1 MSKNYKKQDNRDWKQ
16 WLYNNPTDDDYCDDC
31 SSIKKDN
38 NLCDEHYDI
47 LERE

>member
-1 MSKNYKKQDNRDWKQ
+1 MLHIYVMKGVCMP
-16 WLYNNPTDDDYCDDC
+16 NNDDYCSDC
-31 SSIKKDN
+31 ASIKKEN

>member
-1 MSKNYKKQDNRDWKQ
+1 MRDWKQ
-16 WLYNNPTDDDYCDDC
+16 WLYNNPTDDDYCIDC
-31 SSIKKDN
+31 ASIKKDN